1 MKSMTE
7 RNFKMEMLFLMPE
20 EQVIASLLKGQT
32 RAEQDRILAE
42 FERGEM

>member
-1 MKSMTE
+1 MME

-32 RAEQDRILAE
+32 SAEQDRILAE
-42 FERGEM
+42 IERGEM